1 MRALQRMGERLEQ
14 TARIAH
20 STPTK
25 AGRERSR
32 SALSLFGLLSAP
44 LSWLLVVYVGSLALL
59 VVSAF
64 FSLDDFTGKA
74 TNDLTMRNVKEAFTE
89 GEYVSLVARSVGVA
103 AAATLLCLALAL
115 PAAFY
120 ISRIASRRT
129 KRGLIVAMLLPL
141 WTGYLVK
148 AFALRAVF
156 EPGSEFGQGGLLKSL
171 VGWSP
176 GFGYVAV
183 ILTLAYLWFPYMV
196 LPIYA
201 GLERLPDSLIDASSD
216 LGASTARTFRSVI
229 VPQLIPSIAA
239 GSIFT
244 FSLSLGDYITVKI
257 VGGTA
262 QMIGNI
268 IERALLA
275 PNQPLAAAFT
285 LWPIAIMVVYL
296 TVMGRLGALRNL

>member
-1 MRALQRMGERLEQ
+1 MGERLEQ
-14 TARIAH
+14 TPRVID
-20 STPTK
+20 SGRNI
-25 AGRERSR
+25 AGRGKPRPAF
-32 SALSLFGLLSAP
+32 ALWGLLSAP
-44 LSWLLVVYVGSLALL
+44 LAWLLVVYVGSLALL

-64 FSLDDFTGKA
+64 FSLDDFTGKP
-74 TNDLTMRNVKEAFTE
+74 TTELTTSNISEAFTQ
-89 GEYVSLVARSVGVA
+89 GEYISLVVRSVAVA
-103 AAATLLCLALAL
+103 VAATLLCFALAM
-115 PAAFY
+115 PTAFY
-120 ISRIASRRT
+120 IARLASRRT
-129 KRGLIVAMLLPL
+129 RRALVVALILPL

-148 AFALRAVF
+148 AFALRAVLA
-156 EPGSEFGQGGLLKSL
+156 PGSDYGNGGFMSGL

-183 ILTLAYLWFPYMV
+183 TLTLAYLWFPYML

-201 GLERLPDSLIDASSD
+201 GLERLPNSLLDASAD
-216 LGASTARTFRSVI
+216 LGAGSMRTFRLVML
-229 VPQLIPSIAA
+229 PLLLPSIAA

-262 QMIGNI
+262 QLIGNI

-285 LWPIAIMVVYL
+285 LWPMMIMVAYL
-296 TVMGRLGALRNL
+296 AVMGRAGAFKNL